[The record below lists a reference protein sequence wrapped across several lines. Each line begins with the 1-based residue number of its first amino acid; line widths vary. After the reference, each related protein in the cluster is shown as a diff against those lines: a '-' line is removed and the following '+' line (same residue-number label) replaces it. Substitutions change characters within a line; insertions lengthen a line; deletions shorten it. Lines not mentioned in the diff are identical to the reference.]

1 MPEGAIGLRQSDA
14 LFQHTVRLHE
24 KIESL
29 PQGEVRAI
37 GVSTRPR
44 AVEGSYMPCFL
55 AGESVARSA
64 AHLLSVPLFTVSH
77 QQGHIAAAALSAG
90 KLDLLDGEFL
100 AWHLSGGTSELLH
113 VKCGADGLPDCTCI
127 GGTTDLAAGQLLDRA
142 GNLLGLPFPSG
153 GALDALALT
162 AEPEK
167 GFKPKV
173 NECKFS
179 LSGMQNQVEN
189 KFKTAEPKQMARFA
203 LETVANAVIKATEQA
218 REQYHCPIL
227 CAGGVMASQIIRARM
242 NKRFGGEVSF
252 AEPTLSGDNAVG
264 VAVLAA
270 KLCNR

>member
-1 MPEGAIGLRQSDA
+1 MGIFFCTIFCRTSACLFALRLRSD
-14 LFQHTVRLHE
+14 
-24 KIESL
+24 I
-29 PQGEVRAI
+29 
-37 GVSTRPR
+37 
-44 AVEGSYMPCFL
+44 
-55 AGESVARSA
+55 
-64 AHLLSVPLFTVSH
+64 
-77 QQGHIAAAALSAG
+77 
-90 KLDLLDGEFL
+90 
-100 AWHLSGGTSELLH
+100 
-113 VKCGADGLPDCTCI
+113 
-127 GGTTDLAAGQLLDRA
+127 DLAAGQLLDRA

-189 KFKTAEPKQMARFA
+189 KFKPAEPKQMARFA

>member
-1 MPEGAIGLRQSDA
+1 MRTACRTAPASA
-14 LFQHTVRLHE
+14 
-24 KIESL
+24 
-29 PQGEVRAI
+29 A
-37 GVSTRPR
+37 RPTSR
-44 AVEGSYMPCFL
+44 
-55 AGESVARSA
+55 RSA
-64 AHLLSVPLFTVSH
+64 ARSR
-77 QQGHIAAAALSAG
+77 GKSA
-90 KLDLLDGEFL
+90 
-100 AWHLSGGTSELLH
+100 
-113 VKCGADGLPDCTCI
+113 
-127 GGTTDLAAGQLLDRA
+127 
-142 GNLLGLPFPSG
+142 PFPSG

-227 CAGGVMASQIIRARM
+227 CAGGVWPARSSVPA
-242 NKRFGGEVSF
+242 KRFGGEVSF

>member
-1 MPEGAIGLRQSDA
+1 MAS
-14 LFQHTVRLHE
+14 VR
-24 KIESL
+24 
-29 PQGEVRAI
+29 
-37 GVSTRPR
+37 
-44 AVEGSYMPCFL
+44 
-55 AGESVARSA
+55 
-64 AHLLSVPLFTVSH
+64 
-77 QQGHIAAAALSAG
+77 
-90 KLDLLDGEFL
+90 
-100 AWHLSGGTSELLH
+100 GTSELLH

-203 LETVANAVIKATEQA
+203 LETVANAPSS
-218 REQYHCPIL
+218 RRPSRR
-227 CAGGVMASQIIRARM
+227 ASSIIV
-242 NKRFGGEVSF
+242 RFY
-252 AEPTLSGDNAVG
+252 AP
-264 VAVLAA
+264 AA
-270 KLCNR
+270 SWPAKSSVPA